1 MSITILG
8 LGPGDPAHLTREAW
22 ALLEG
27 ADEVYLR
34 TARHPTVEGLPG
46 HQRLHAFDHL
56 YDQSE
61 TFDEVY
67 DAIARE
73 VVALGQRPEGVIY
86 GVPGHPWVG
95 EATTPRILAL
105 AQEAGVPVRVVE
117 GLSFLEPTFSAL
129 GLDPLEG
136 FQVVDALDLARQ
148 HHPQLV
154 LEQPALVGQLYSR
167 WLAGD
172 VKLTL
177 MACYPD
183 EHPVTLVRAAGTPA
197 AETRQLPLFELDRQT
212 DLDHLTCLLVPP
224 LDVPGSVLA
233 LQEVVARLRAP
244 GGCPWDREQTHE
256 SLRTELLEETYEA
269 LQAIDEGDWGEL
281 REELGDL
288 LLEVALQVQVAA
300 DEGEFRSPEVVAG
313 IVQKLIR
320 RHPHVF
326 GGVAVSD
333 SGEVVRNWEE
343 SKRLERGDQG
353 FADMLNGVPATLPAL
368 AQCQSY
374 QKRVA
379 RVGPAVSPAEEA
391 LARLREEAGRG
402 PNVEPEAQAAFLA
415 RVLFATVALAQ
426 GWGLDAESVLREG
439 NRAFGGAFAR
449 AAKAVEQGE
458 SAWEEFTWEGFLPGD
473 GVAGQ
478 GLKIPD

>member
-22 ALLEG
+22 ALLEE
-27 ADEVYLR
+27 ADEVCLR

-46 HQRLHAFDHL
+46 HLRLHAFDHL
-56 YDQSE
+56 YDLSE

-73 VVALGQRPEGVIY
+73 VVALGRRPEGVIY

-105 AQEAGVPVRVVE
+105 ARGDGVPVRVVE

-136 FQVVDALDLARQ
+136 LQVVDALDLARQ

-154 LEQPALVGQLYSR
+154 LEQPVLVGQLYSR

-177 MACYPD
+177 MA
-183 EHPVTLVRAAGTPA
+183 
-197 AETRQLPLFELDRQT
+197 LPLFELDRQM

-224 LDVPGSVLA
+224 LDAPGSVLA

-256 SLRTELLEETYEA
+256 SLRPELLEETYEA
-269 LQAIDEGDWGEL
+269 LQAIDEGDWGKL

-300 DEGEFRSPEVVAG
+300 DGGEFRWPEVVAG
-313 IVQKLIR
+313 IVRKLIR

-326 GGVAVSD
+326 GEVAVSG

-343 SKRLERGDQG
+343 SKRLERGDRG
-353 FADMLNGVPATLPAL
+353 FADMLNGVPTTLPAL

-379 RVGPAVSPAEEA
+379 RVGPAIPPAEEA
-391 LARLREEAGRG
+391 LARLREEAGRV
-402 PNVEPEAQAAFLA
+402 PDVEPEARTAFLA
-415 RVLFATVALAQ
+415 RVLFAAVALAQ

-449 AAKAVEQGE
+449 AAEAVEQGE
-458 SAWEEFTWEGFLPGD
+458 SAWEEFTWEGLLPGD
-473 GVAGQ
+473 GAAGQ
-478 GLKIPD
+478 GSQGLEIPG